1 MISTVLSIFFMFSS
15 VSLIH
20 AAFCSYTMSAG
31 STTVNYF
38 FGTQGDCCEPTTGV
52 ALVTVYEED
61 NVIDEYYQ
69 SDLAVI
75 QGAMGC

>member
-1 MISTVLSIFFMFSS
+1 MFFMLSA
-15 VSLIH
+15 VSITN
-20 AAFCSYTMSAG
+20 AAFCSYTLSAG
-31 STTVNYF
+31 STTINYYF
-38 FGTQGDCCEPTTGV
+38 ATQGDCCEATTGV

-69 SDLAVI
+69 SNLATI